1 MVSLSW
7 RDVTRYRAALLAAHR
22 VRTKRAALAFVDR
35 VGFCYAFTGGPGGLP
50 GLFDVLATRSIDR
63 KWEWAWQWKD
73 DLASDKKL
81 FYGKVIR
88 RKPTYVS
95 LRYVPYFYALTG
107 NVGAHD
113 DHLQAYREGRLSLLA
128 KDIYEYLRAHGTCS
142 TWTLRRQFV
151 TRGGVGAAFHR
162 ALADLQ
168 NHLLI
173 GKVAESEGGT
183 YSFIWDTFDRWLP
196 QSIRTAARITGA
208 QRLRTSWRA
217 IFKQQERSRSPR
229 SLGCLTGRRHWW
241 PKRSVHSLRRSC
253 AYPSMGRSRSPTW
266 TRSPAVSLTEAHG
279 DDDPPD
285 LPRGHGRLLCGN
297 RTTAP
302 TLSAWQAGRRRRV
315 GEPPQPRR
323 GVDGVI

>member
-7 RDVTRYRAALLAAHR
+7 RDVTQYRVALLAAHR

-142 TWTLRRQFV
+142 TWTLRRLFV

-173 GKVAESEGGT
+173 GKVAESKGGT

-208 QRLRTSWRA
+208 QAAAHILARYLQTTGAIPVSQIARLFDWPPPLVADAERALAGTVVRVPIDGEVTLAHVDAIAHRLPSKGAWR
-217 IFKQQERSRSPR
+217 R
-229 SLGCLTGRRHWW
+229 
-241 PKRSVHSLRRSC
+241 
-253 AYPSMGRSRSPTW
+253 
-266 TRSPAVSLTEAHG
+266 
-279 DDDPPD
+279 
-285 LPRGHGRLLCGN
+285 
-297 RTTAP
+297 
-302 TLSAWQAGRRRRV
+302 
-315 GEPPQPRR
+315 
-323 GVDGVI
+323 

>member
-1 MVSLSW
+1 MASLSW
-7 RDVTRYRAALLAAHR
+7 QDVTRYRVALLAAHR
-22 VRTKRAALAFVDR
+22 VRTKRAALAFVDH

-63 KWEWAWQWKD
+63 KWTWAWQWKD
-73 DLASDKKL
+73 DLATDKKL

-88 RKPTYVS
+88 RKPTYIS

-107 NVGAHD
+107 NVGARD

-196 QSIRTAARITGA
+196 QSIRAAARITGA
-208 QRLRTSWRA
+208 QAAAHILERYLQTTGAIPVSQIARLFDWPPPLVAEAERALAETVVRVPIDGEVTLAHVDAIARRLPHRGAWR
-217 IFKQQERSRSPR
+217 R
-229 SLGCLTGRRHWW
+229 
-241 PKRSVHSLRRSC
+241 
-253 AYPSMGRSRSPTW
+253 
-266 TRSPAVSLTEAHG
+266 
-279 DDDPPD
+279 
-285 LPRGHGRLLCGN
+285 
-297 RTTAP
+297 
-302 TLSAWQAGRRRRV
+302 
-315 GEPPQPRR
+315 
-323 GVDGVI
+323 

>member
-1 MVSLSW
+1 
-7 RDVTRYRAALLAAHR
+7 
-22 VRTKRAALAFVDR
+22 VRTKRAALAFVDH

-63 KWEWAWQWKD
+63 KWTWAWQWKD
-73 DLASDKKL
+73 DLATDKKL

-88 RKPTYVS
+88 RKPTYIS

-107 NVGAHD
+107 NVGARD

-196 QSIRTAARITGA
+196 QSIRAAARITGA
-208 QRLRTSWRA
+208 QAAAHILERYLQTTGAIPVSQIARLFDWPPPLVAEAERALAETVVRVPIDGEVTLAHVDAIARRLPHRGAWR
-217 IFKQQERSRSPR
+217 R
-229 SLGCLTGRRHWW
+229 
-241 PKRSVHSLRRSC
+241 
-253 AYPSMGRSRSPTW
+253 
-266 TRSPAVSLTEAHG
+266 
-279 DDDPPD
+279 
-285 LPRGHGRLLCGN
+285 
-297 RTTAP
+297 
-302 TLSAWQAGRRRRV
+302 
-315 GEPPQPRR
+315 
-323 GVDGVI
+323 

>member
-1 MVSLSW
+1 MASLSW
-7 RDVTRYRAALLAAHR
+7 QDVTLYRSSLLAAHR
-22 VRTKRAALAFVDR
+22 VRTKRAALAFVDH

-63 KWEWAWQWKD
+63 KWAWAWEWKD
-73 DLASDKKL
+73 DLATDKKL

-88 RKPTYVS
+88 RKPTYIS

-107 NVGAHD
+107 NVGARD

-128 KDIYEYLRAHGTCS
+128 KDIYEYLRARGTCS

-173 GKVAESEGGT
+173 GKVAESDGGT

-196 QSIRTAARITGA
+196 QSIRTAAQITGPQA
-208 QRLRTSWRA
+208 AVHILARYLETTGAIPVSQIARLFAWPPPLVAEAERA
-217 IFKQQERSRSPR
+217 LAGTVVRVPIDGEVTLAHVDAMAYRLSHRS
-229 SLGCLTGRRHWW
+229 
-241 PKRSVHSLRRSC
+241 
-253 AYPSMGRSRSPTW
+253 A
-266 TRSPAVSLTEAHG
+266 
-279 DDDPPD
+279 
-285 LPRGHGRLLCGN
+285 
-297 RTTAP
+297 
-302 TLSAWQAGRRRRV
+302 RRR
-315 GEPPQPRR
+315 
-323 GVDGVI
+323 

>member
-1 MVSLSW
+1 M
-7 RDVTRYRAALLAAHR
+7 
-22 VRTKRAALAFVDR
+22 RTKRAALAFVDR

-142 TWTLRRQFV
+142 TGTLRRLFV

-173 GKVAESEGGT
+173 GKVAESKGGT

-208 QRLRTSWRA
+208 QAAAHILARYLQTTGAIPISQIARLFDWPPPLVADAERALAGTVVRVPIDGEVTLAHVDAIAHRLPSKGAWR
-217 IFKQQERSRSPR
+217 R
-229 SLGCLTGRRHWW
+229 
-241 PKRSVHSLRRSC
+241 
-253 AYPSMGRSRSPTW
+253 
-266 TRSPAVSLTEAHG
+266 
-279 DDDPPD
+279 
-285 LPRGHGRLLCGN
+285 
-297 RTTAP
+297 
-302 TLSAWQAGRRRRV
+302 
-315 GEPPQPRR
+315 
-323 GVDGVI
+323 